1 VFAAEQ
7 APITMERFHG
17 TATNTDNSAMESIFE
32 NFCSMVVEEYL
43 MKKNLTATLDTLR
56 SEWQRPSEVSA
67 ALLEGLVL
75 MYLKQFYVCGL

>member
-1 VFAAEQ
+1 
-7 APITMERFHG
+7 MERFHG

-67 ALLEGLVL
+67 RPSQKTCVLIYLQQIRILVCRN
-75 MYLKQFYVCGL
+75 K

>member
-1 VFAAEQ
+1 
-7 APITMERFHG
+7 MDRFHG

-56 SEWQRPSEVSA
+56 SEWQRPSEVRARPSQKTC
-67 ALLEGLVL
+67 VL
-75 MYLKQFYVCGL
+75 MYLKKIRILVCRNK